1 MEFKHKSVLLKETI
15 DSLNIKKN
23 GIYVDGTAGGHSKEI
38 LKLLDGGTLI
48 CIDRD
53 IEAITKT
60 KETLK
65 EYERNNEVILVQEN
79 HENIPEVLNLLGI
92 GKVDGILLDLG
103 VSSYQIDNNER
114 GFSYMNNR
122 KS

>member
-1 MEFKHKSVLLKETI
+1 MVLLE
-15 DSLNIKKN
+15 
-23 GIYVDGTAGGHSKEI
+23 AGGHSKEI
-38 LKLLDGGTLI
+38 LKLLDGGILV

-53 IEAITKT
+53 IEAINKA
-60 KETLK
+60 KNVLK
-65 EYERNNEVILVQEN
+65 DYEKNNEVILVQEN